1 MQAKNIFRSVLL
13 LLLPLCGHAQAWKWA
28 NSLGSA
34 NSNTTIKSIRPYTGT
49 DVLVSGNFAAS
60 TLNLGNL
67 ALNNA
72 GQDDGYVAIV
82 NDAGQYIWANEF
94 GGSGRDFTVDAAA
107 ASNGDFVVVG
117 NFASIFINIDG
128 TNLANSG
135 ETDAFVAKY
144 KQDKSLAWAQKIGTA
159 DIDEVNSVV
168 LDADGNTYVSGH
180 VHNKFT
186 FTTLH
191 VFLRKYNAAGGLV
204 WEKKGVAQ
212 AGYLQATALTLDK
225 NQNIY
230 LGGTVSGSGVFDGT
244 TITSNEGYGAFIVKY
259 SPSGAMLD
267 TVTNLEL
274 DKYNGL
280 QAHENHIYACAEK
293 VNWGWGWGWPLAD
306 SKIHVL
312 KFDLDLNTVWQKSAG
327 GDSIA
332 QSLDIAKSISVD
344 ELGNAYVTGYFFGE
358 SLHFANQ
365 TLPNL
370 FHINYFYP
378 QIFVFKYGP
387 SGEELWGKS
396 FGEIHTD
403 EAVGIHAF
411 GDDQFY
417 LGGNFE
423 SNPISF
429 GTHQLHNTGT
439 LDSFYVHLKPVR
451 YGRKPMGFLAVF
463 DKNVSS
469 TQPEPA
475 FESVSVF
482 PNPVTEYVTVQL
494 KAPAHSSLIFQL
506 HASDGRLIRQR
517 TYADQISELREDL
530 RGMPPGLYFLTL
542 RTESGVFSAKMVKQ

>member
-1 MQAKNIFRSVLL
+1 MQVRNVFLSTLL
-13 LLLPLCGHAQAWKWA
+13 LSLPLFTHAQAWKWA
-28 NSLGSA
+28 KSLGSA
-34 NSNTTIKSIRPYTGT
+34 NSTTTIKSIRPYAGT
-49 DVLVSGNFAAS
+49 EVLVSGNFAAS
-60 TLNLGNL
+60 TLNLGNQT
-67 ALNNA
+67 LNNA
-72 GQDDGYVAIV
+72 GQDDGYMAIV
-82 NDAGQYIWANEF
+82 NEAGQYVWANKF
-94 GGSGRDFTVDAAA
+94 GGADRDFAVDAAA
-107 ASNGDFVVVG
+107 APNGDFVVVG
-117 NFASIFINIDG
+117 NFSSIFINIDG

-159 DIDEVNSVV
+159 DIDEVNNVV
-168 LDADGNTYVSGH
+168 LDADGNIYVSGH
-180 VHNKFT
+180 VHDKFT

-191 VFLRKYNAAGGLV
+191 VFLRKYDTAGSLV

-230 LGGTVSGSGVFDGT
+230 LGGTVSGTGVFDGT
-244 TITSNEGYGAFIVKY
+244 NITSDNGYGAFIVKY

-267 TVTNLEL
+267 TATNLEL

-280 QAHENHIYACAEK
+280 QAHENHIYACAEN

-306 SKIHVL
+306 SKIYVL
-312 KFDLDLNTVWQKSAG
+312 KFDLDLNTVWEKSAG

-344 ELGNAYVTGYFFGE
+344 QLGNTYVTGYFFGE

-396 FGEIHTD
+396 YGEIHSD
-403 EAVGIHAF
+403 EGAGIHAF

-423 SNPISF
+423 SNPMSI
-429 GTHQLHNTGT
+429 GTFNLQNTGT
-439 LDSFYVHLKPVR
+439 LDSFYVHLKPAR

-463 DKNVSS
+463 DKNASS

-475 FESVSVF
+475 FEEVSIF
-482 PNPVTEYVTVQL
+482 PNPVNDYVMVQL
-494 KAPAHSSLIFQL
+494 KAPTRSKLILQL
-506 HASDGRLIRQR
+506 HTADGRLVRQ
-517 TYADQISELREDL
+517 TSYPGPVSALQEDL
-530 RGMPPGLYFLTL
+530 SGLPLGLYFMTL
-542 RTESGVFSAKMVKQ
+542 RTDEALFTGKMVKQ